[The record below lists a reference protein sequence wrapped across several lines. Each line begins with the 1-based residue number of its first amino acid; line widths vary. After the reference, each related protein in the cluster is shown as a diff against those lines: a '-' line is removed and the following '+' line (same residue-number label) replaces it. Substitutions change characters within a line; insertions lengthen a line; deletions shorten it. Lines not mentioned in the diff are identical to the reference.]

1 MSIVRQQPFGLLGE
15 LQREMERLI
24 SASPLREDAATNL
37 GGGDWV
43 PAVDVREE
51 ADRYVVFADLPGV
64 KPDAVD
70 INLEQGVLTISGERP
85 GIAADDAAGYRRA
98 ERPRGRFVRRFSVP
112 ESVDVEQVA
121 ARAEDGVLQVS
132 IPKLAKV
139 MARRIPVS
147 AGS

>member
-1 MSIVRQQPFGLLGE
+1 MSIVRHQPHGLLGE
-15 LQREMERLI
+15 LQREMERLF
-24 SASPLREDAATNL
+24 SASPLREDGAASL
-37 GGGDWV
+37 SGSDWS

-51 ADRYVVFADLPGV
+51 ADRYLVCVDLPGV
-64 KPDAVD
+64 PPDAVD
-70 INLEQGVLTISGERP
+70 IDLEQGVLTISGERP
-85 GIAADDAAGYRRA
+85 AIAPDEAAGYRRA

-121 ARAEDGVLQVS
+121 AHARDGVLQVS

-147 AGS
+147 A

>member
-1 MSIVRQQPFGLLGE
+1 MSIVRHQPYGLLGE
-15 LQREMERLI
+15 LQREMERLF
-24 SASPLREDAATNL
+24 STSPLREDGAASL
-37 GGGDWV
+37 SGSDWS

-51 ADRYVVFADLPGV
+51 ADRYLVCVDLPGV
-64 KPDAVD
+64 PPDEVD

-85 GIAADDAAGYRRA
+85 AIAPDEAAGYRRA

-121 ARAEDGVLQVS
+121 AHAQDGVLQVS

-147 AGS
+147 A

>member
-1 MSIVRQQPFGLLGE
+1 MSIVRHQPHGLLGE
-15 LQREMERLI
+15 LQREMERLF
-24 SASPLREDAATNL
+24 SASPLREDGAASL
-37 GGGDWV
+37 SGSDWS

-51 ADRYVVFADLPGV
+51 ADRYLVCVDLPGV
-64 KPDAVD
+64 PPDAVD

-85 GIAADDAAGYRRA
+85 AIAPEEAAGYRRA

-121 ARAEDGVLQVS
+121 AHAQDGVLQVS

-147 AGS
+147 A

>member
-1 MSIVRQQPFGLLGE
+1 MSIVRQQPYGLLSE
-15 LQREMERLI
+15 LQREMDRLF
-24 SASPLREDAATNL
+24 SASPLREDGAASL
-37 GGGDWV
+37 ASGDWQ
-43 PAVDVREE
+43 PAVDVREDAE
-51 ADRYVVFADLPGV
+51 RYVLLVDLPGV

-85 GIAADDAAGYRRA
+85 AIPADEVSGYRRA
-98 ERPRGRFVRRFSVP
+98 ERARGRFVRRFSVP

-139 MARRIPVS
+139 MARRIQVNS
-147 AGS
+147 

>member
-1 MSIVRQQPFGLLGE
+1 MSIVRQQPYGLLSE
-15 LQREMERLI
+15 LQREMERLF
-24 SASPLREDAATNL
+24 SASPLREDGAASL
-37 GGGDWV
+37 SGGDWL

-51 ADRYVVFADLPGV
+51 ADRYLVYVDLPGV

-85 GIAADDAAGYRRA
+85 AIPADEAAGYRRV

-112 ESVDVEQVA
+112 ELVDVEQVA
-121 ARAEDGVLQVS
+121 ASAQDGVLQVS

-139 MARRIPVS
+139 VARRIPVS
-147 AGS
+147 A

>member
-1 MSIVRQQPFGLLGE
+1 MSIVRQQPYGVLGE
-15 LQREMERLI
+15 LQREMERLF
-24 SASPLREDAATNL
+24 SASPLRDDGAASL
-37 GGGDWV
+37 SGGDWL

-51 ADRYVVFADLPGV
+51 ADRYRVYVDLPGV

-70 INLEQGVLTISGERP
+70 INLEQGVLTISGER
-85 GIAADDAAGYRRA
+85 AAIPADEAAGYRRA

-112 ESVDVEQVA
+112 ESVDVEQVTA
-121 ARAEDGVLQVS
+121 HAEDGVLQVS

-147 AGS
+147 AGA

>member
-1 MSIVRQQPFGLLGE
+1 MSIVRHQPYGLLGE
-15 LQREMERLI
+15 LQREMERLFT
-24 SASPLREDAATNL
+24 ASPLREDGAASL
-37 GGGDWV
+37 SGGDWS

-51 ADRYVVFADLPGV
+51 ADRYLVCVDLPGV
-64 KPDAVD
+64 PPDAVD

-85 GIAADDAAGYRRA
+85 TIAPDEAAGYRRA

-121 ARAEDGVLQVS
+121 AHAQDGVLQVS

-147 AGS
+147 A

>member
-1 MSIVRQQPFGLLGE
+1 MSIVRQQPYGLLSD
-15 LQREMERLI
+15 LQREMDRLF
-24 SASPLREDAATNL
+24 SASPLREDGATSL
-37 GGGDWV
+37 ASGDWS

-51 ADRYVVFADLPGV
+51 GERYVLYVDLPGV

-85 GIAADDAAGYRRA
+85 AIAADEAGSYRRV

-112 ESVDVEQVA
+112 ESVDVEQVQ

-139 MARRIPVS
+139 VARRIPVS
-147 AGS
+147 S

>member
-1 MSIVRQQPFGLLGE
+1 MSIARQQPFGLLGE

-24 SASPLREDAATNL
+24 SASPLREDGAANL

-43 PAVDVREE
+43 PAVDVRED
-51 ADRYVVFADLPGV
+51 ADRYVVTVDLPGV

-85 GIAADDAAGYRRA
+85 TIPADQTAAYRRV
-98 ERPRGRFVRRFSVP
+98 ERARGRFVRRFSVP
-112 ESVDVEQVA
+112 ETVDVEQVA
-121 ARAEDGVLQVS
+121 ARAQDGVLEVS

-147 AGS
+147 AAS